1 MFNSKKISL
10 VIPCKNEEK
19 IIANTIKNIPTYVDE
34 IIVVDNGSS
43 DNSALV
49 AQEAGAIV
57 VKEPRKLNGVGYGYA
72 HLSGIQKATGD
83 YIFGMDA
90 DDTYP
95 SYEISNIVNY
105 MENGEYDVVS
115 CNRLPLI
122 NSKAISK
129 LRRLGIY
136 VLNLEIFALY
146 GYPIKDSLTGM
157 WGIKKSCLPKLNLR
171 MGDWNLSPE
180 VKISAIMN
188 KGIKFG
194 EYHIDHFVREKEPS
208 KQAIWKT
215 GWGHFRYIAKKRF
228 TEDSSLGGVVY
239 KILINRRWSQ
249 PVFAGNKITFAL

>member
-1 MFNSKKISL
+1 MVSSKKISL

-19 IIANTIKNIPTYVDE
+19 IIDNTIKNVPTYVDE

-57 VKEPRKLNGVGYGYA
+57 IKEPRKLNGIGYGYA
-72 HLSGIQKATGD
+72 HLSGIRKATGD

-95 SYEISNIVNY
+95 SYEIKNIVEY
-105 MENGEYDVVS
+105 MEKGKFDVVS
-115 CNRLPLI
+115 CNRLPLR
-122 NSKAISK
+122 NPKAISK

-136 VLNLEIFALY
+136 VLNFEITLLY
-146 GYPIKDSLTGM
+146 GYKIKDTLTGM
-157 WGIKKSCLPKLNLR
+157 WGIKRSCLPELNLR

-180 VKISAIMN
+180 VKIAAIMN
-188 KGIKFG
+188 KDVKFG
-194 EYHIDHFVREKEPS
+194 EYHIDHFIREKEPS

-215 GWGHFRYIAKKRF
+215 GWGHFRYIAGKRF
-228 TEDSSLGGVVY
+228 TEDSALGSLIY
-239 KILINRRWSQ
+239 KMVINRNWSQ
-249 PVFAGNKITFAL
+249 PKFSGQKLKFSL

>member
-1 MFNSKKISL
+1 MLNRKKISL
-10 VIPCKNEEK
+10 VIPCKNEER
-19 IIANTIKNIPTYVDE
+19 IIANTIKNVPSYVDE

-49 AQEAGAIV
+49 AQEAGAVV

-95 SYEISNIVNY
+95 SYEIKNIVNY
-105 MENGEYDVVS
+105 MENGGFDVVS
-115 CNRLPLI
+115 CNRLPLR
-122 NSKAISK
+122 NPKAISK

-136 VLNLEIFALY
+136 VLNVEIAVLY

-157 WGIKKSCLPKLNLR
+157 WGIKRDCLSKLNLR

-188 KGIKFG
+188 KDIKFG

-215 GWGHFRYIAKKRF
+215 GWSHFKYIASKRF
-228 TEDSSLGGVVY
+228 TEDSFLGSLVY
-239 KILINRRWSQ
+239 KIFVNRTWKQ
-249 PVFAGNKITFAL
+249 PAFAGKKFMFTF